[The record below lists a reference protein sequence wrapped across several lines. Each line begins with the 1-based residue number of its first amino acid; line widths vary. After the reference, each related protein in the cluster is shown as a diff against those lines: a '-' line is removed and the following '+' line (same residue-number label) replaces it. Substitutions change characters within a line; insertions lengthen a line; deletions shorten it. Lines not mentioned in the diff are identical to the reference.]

1 MQQYKILICLI
12 MLMVLSGC
20 KENIEKKI
28 GSKGRDCKNNKNCE
42 IVIMQLTNFKWE
54 KMFFFDSSANLEVIN
69 KALGLDYSDYY
80 KGYTRT
86 IIFLNGNKIVHYE
99 NNRADAESVID
110 GQVIFDYPDSLKS
123 QVYTPKNAKF
133 RITSKT
139 FGDKAYYQLTFSPN

>member
-1 MQQYKILICLI
+1 
-12 MLMVLSGC
+12 MVLSGC